1 MQTPEEVARE
11 ALGNIAA
18 PLRRIF
24 RGSEHAEWL
33 DALDVLIAQEVEQL
47 TDLIRARDAEVR
59 DAERAKVL
67 AGFEWE
73 ERGELGACTHPHH
86 VHDVTGVAAWSSSEC
101 HHKFEADARRLV
113 GPWEPTP

>member
-1 MQTPEEVARE
+1 MQTPEEFARS
-11 ALGNIAA
+11 ALDDGRVSIWEHQADEIAA
-18 PLRRIF
+18 L
-24 RGSEHAEWL
+24 A
-33 DALDVLIAQEVEQL
+33 
-47 TDLIRARDAEVR
+47 DLIRARDAEVR